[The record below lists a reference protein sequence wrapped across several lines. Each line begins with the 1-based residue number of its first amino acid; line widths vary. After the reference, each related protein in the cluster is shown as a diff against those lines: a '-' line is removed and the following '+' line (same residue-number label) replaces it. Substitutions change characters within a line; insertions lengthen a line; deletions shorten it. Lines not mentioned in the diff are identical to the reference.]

1 MGLLFVVTGYFFGG
15 ALLGSSSAKSLF
27 PPHRYSPC
35 CYWRPALNSP
45 PLRYA
50 PPLMPWAASQQV
62 LRLSVLSA
70 VIYLT
75 LFTLL
80 TFELGLIG
88 AGVASCV
95 AAIVPPFAMA
105 ILIRR
110 GR

>member
-1 MGLLFVVTGYFFGG
+1 MG
-15 ALLGSSSAKSLF
+15 
-27 PPHRYSPC
+27 H
-35 CYWRPALNSP
+35 
-45 PLRYA
+45 
-50 PPLMPWAASQQV
+50 ASKV